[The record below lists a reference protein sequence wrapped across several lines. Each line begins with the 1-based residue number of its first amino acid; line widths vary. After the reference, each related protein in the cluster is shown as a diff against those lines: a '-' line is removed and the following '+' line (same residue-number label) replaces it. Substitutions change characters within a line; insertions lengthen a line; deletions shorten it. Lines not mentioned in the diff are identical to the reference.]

1 MSTDYVKK
9 LGDPRPATVEVKLTE
24 EQRAER
30 RTQACALRDQQ
41 KALTQEAKLAADGY
55 RQRKKALENEEDVLR
70 QQASTGIETAAVIV
84 QHFLTAQNEVVAVR
98 IDNGALVAKRTAT
111 ADELQEEMFGGT
123 DDEENPH

>member
-1 MSTDYVKK
+1 MTDYVKK
-9 LGDPRPATVEVKLTE
+9 LGDPKPATIEVKLTE
-24 EQRAER
+24 DQRAER

-41 KALTQEAKLAADGY
+41 KALAEEAKLAAAGF
-55 RQRKKALENEEDVLR
+55 RQRKRALENEEDVFR
-70 QQASTGIETAAVIV
+70 QQASTGVETAAVIV

-123 DDEENPH
+123 DDDEDKPH